1 MIPQPLFSKSSA
13 VHHSNSCL
21 FISIPPQAKISGL
34 LMFSLMVIKIYL
46 YKTYILQLRQTL
58 MASLSMQIAS
68 LETYN
73 DARKVAGWRMINLIN
88 NSSCYLEVEMLQKT
102 LFAADYTDIR
112 EFE

>member
-1 MIPQPLFSKSSA
+1 M
-13 VHHSNSCL
+13 
-21 FISIPPQAKISGL
+21 G
-34 LMFSLMVIKIYL
+34 IKIYL
-46 YKTYILQLRQTL
+46 YKKYILQLRQTL